1 MNRHPGMNMM
11 LLLSLYVCNDNISCR
26 SSLRLLDYIVCKSNG
41 QLQSP
46 VVIYDFRTKLSSQ
59 HNKIGANLLFCESAL
74 KYALSCTQIHMTYH
88 KTCTLYTQA
97 QQTSLNIRR
106 RPQNANI
113 HTILLKKLW
122 LCGLGFLTY
131 FKDSRMIKS

>member
-1 MNRHPGMNMM
+1 MKRHPGMNMM
-11 LLLSLYVCNDNISCR
+11 LLLSLYNDNISCR
-26 SSLRLLDYIVCKSNG
+26 SSLRLLDYIVYKSNG
-41 QLQSP
+41 QLLSP
-46 VVIYDFRTKLSSQ
+46 VVIYDFRTKLFFLSQ
-59 HNKIGANLLFCESAL
+59 QNWSGYLRFFAL

-106 RPQNANI
+106 CPQNAY
-113 HTILLKKLW
+113 TILLKKLW

-131 FKDSRMIKS
+131 FKDTRMIKS